1 MTDADAH
8 MAALLRRFYNATPP
22 QSPPVVRRGPY
33 VIPETHQPRYTLP
46 DGTVTTIP
54 EAIRCGEATM
64 RDTTPRS

>member
-1 MTDADAH
+1 MSVDAR
-8 MAALLRRFYNATPP
+8 MAAVLQRFFRTVPP

-33 VIPETHQPRYTLP
+33 VIPESHQPRYTLP

-64 RDTTPRS
+64 RDTMPRG